1 MLLVL
6 LKTHVLINFF
16 DRDMMNKITLAFLT
30 LLPISAFAQQVD
42 PCLSKGTEE
51 YKKANDK
58 LDVTYKALLKQI
70 PNQDQEGI
78 PYIATKKQLRVA
90 QKEWTAFVE
99 QDCKTIS
106 IYNKGSIMKDIEFFS
121 CMRLHTEQRTSDL
134 ERFLSRRSKAK
145 S

>member
-1 MLLVL
+1 
-6 LKTHVLINFF
+6 
-16 DRDMMNKITLAFLT
+16 MMNKITLAFLT

-42 PCLSKGTEE
+42 PCLSKGTPQEMNSCAKEE

-78 PYIATKKQLRVA
+78 PYVATKKQLRVA